1 MNFLLF
7 FLFTFLSSICDD
19 EVTIIDLKETH
30 SIKQEHEPLQLGY
43 SVEGDN
49 TYITKNIIKFLKL
62 GDQLEFRQVACF
74 KNVNSKTISKLSQYN
89 ILFYIIFTETQESFA
104 WKLYEVNTG
113 TFLSGKQYNSS
124 KINDKLLRTITSDI
138 WEDLFAEDA
147 PTNYLLTYIEKKQ
160 NSVGNNYNIII
171 TSPIAQMFNKN
182 LVSSSTPLVDL
193 GVLDTEP
200 HQSLALSQA
209 TSKNVRILKLTSDGS
224 LVKLVDL
231 PGTSTSV
238 SSYEKGII
246 YIRSGKIYCCY
257 FDEKEKGFVHAVCK
271 KNDTSLYGAVVVT
284 NDKSLLYIRDFAL
297 FKCSYTLDKSGALT
311 CGKEIKISSKN
322 CTVASFSYCRL
333 TKEIVVSEKIQDVFQ
348 LFIYDIQTMKKNR
361 ITSSFIHKQDPSFSP
376 SGSWISYVAF
386 DEKKNER
393 YVEMI
398 NVYTKKN
405 VRITDT
411 PGCYVS
417 PTWIR
422 KI

>member
-1 MNFLLF
+1 
-7 FLFTFLSSICDD
+7 
-19 EVTIIDLKETH
+19 
-30 SIKQEHEPLQLGY
+30 
-43 SVEGDN
+43 
-49 TYITKNIIKFLKL
+49 
-62 GDQLEFRQVACF
+62 
-74 KNVNSKTISKLSQYN
+74 
-89 ILFYIIFTETQESFA
+89 
-104 WKLYEVNTG
+104 
-113 TFLSGKQYNSS
+113 
-124 KINDKLLRTITSDI
+124 
-138 WEDLFAEDA
+138 
-147 PTNYLLTYIEKKQ
+147 
-160 NSVGNNYNIII
+160 
-171 TSPIAQMFNKN
+171 
-182 LVSSSTPLVDL
+182 
-193 GVLDTEP
+193 
-200 HQSLALSQA
+200 
-209 TSKNVRILKLTSDGS
+209 
-224 LVKLVDL
+224 
-231 PGTSTSV
+231 
-238 SSYEKGII
+238 
-246 YIRSGKIYCCY
+246 
-257 FDEKEKGFVHAVCK
+257 
-271 KNDTSLYGAVVVT
+271 
-284 NDKSLLYIRDFAL
+284 L